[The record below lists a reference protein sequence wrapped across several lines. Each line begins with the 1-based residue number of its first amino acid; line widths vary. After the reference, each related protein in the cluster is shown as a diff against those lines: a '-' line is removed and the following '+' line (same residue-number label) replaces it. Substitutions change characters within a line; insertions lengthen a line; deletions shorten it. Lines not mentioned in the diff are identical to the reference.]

1 LTIICAAYGYSLEKQ
16 ALKYKEKMATIYTKM
31 HKNPLP
37 KQALKYKPIFATTCT
52 EIGHKPNKETSTKI

>member
-1 LTIICAAYGYSLEKQ
+1 
-16 ALKYKEKMATIYTKM
+16 MATIYTKM